1 MKDLKKKKK
10 KEPRGQV
17 LLEEGVQKVVNKG
30 ESYSQEQRRQG
41 WIQRIGIVLVLQLG
55 MRAPT
60 ASNDNA

>member
-1 MKDLKKKKK
+1 M
-10 KEPRGQV
+10 